1 MAEETKAVIDRI
13 EKAPEQVLAKAASAV
28 APAETRIKAMITAL
42 TIELEKLEN
51 EGSTFLT
58 NAKSHAANALL
69 HIESHF
75 TWVRGQA
82 AIAAAKV
89 ETDAAAVKAAI

>member
-13 EKAPEQVLAKAASAV
+13 EKAPEQVLARAASV
-28 APAETRIKAMITAL
+28 TSTAESRIKAMITAL
-42 TIELEKLEN
+42 TIELEKIEG
-51 EGSTFLT
+51 EGSSFLA

-89 ETDAAAVKAAI
+89 ETDAANLAAKV

>member
-1 MAEETKAVIDRI
+1 MAEEIKAVIDRI

-28 APAETRIKAMITAL
+28 AAPEVRVKAMIAAL
-42 TIELEKLEN
+42 MIELEKLEN

-58 NAKSHAANALL
+58 NAKNHIANVML
-69 HIESHF
+69 HVEQHF
-75 TWVRGQA
+75 TWTKAQA

-89 ETDAAAVKAAI
+89 ETDAAAVKAAL